1 MELCAVEPQGQHL
14 RHRAFGQTEALPQH
28 HPLLG
33 VGGEGRHRMAEL
45 EARAVA
51 RSDQQADD
59 GDAQFVLGER
69 TLPPR
74 QAARP
79 GPR

>member
-1 MELCAVEPQGQHL
+1 
-14 RHRAFGQTEALPQH
+14 
-28 HPLLG
+28 
-33 VGGEGRHRMAEL
+33 MAEL

-69 TLPPR
+69 IPRRGEPPG
-74 QAARP
+74 QVLGEAAR
-79 GPR
+79 R